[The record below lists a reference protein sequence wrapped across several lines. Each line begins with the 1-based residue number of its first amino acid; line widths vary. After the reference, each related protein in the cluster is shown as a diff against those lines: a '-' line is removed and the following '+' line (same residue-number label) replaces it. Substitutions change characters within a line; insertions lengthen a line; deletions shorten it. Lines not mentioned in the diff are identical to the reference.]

1 MQKLLDYAYLTVD
14 KVNRDQALGYYED
27 LKPSKC
33 IALDSYSEIS
43 FVPHAQAVQNLHAIK
58 SNMKVLLSNLPKN
71 LMISGSTALACVL
84 KGFYIKPND
93 IDLYM
98 SDNDHNTI
106 CQIDNAIRRTY
117 DTDIIITRT
126 QYTIN
131 WFLKDAENKKYPNI
145 QLVLPPARH
154 WSEVFSSYHCD
165 LVCIG
170 YVIGKGKFVYARGRW
185 DRFYETGLSYGTAS
199 FIDREYSQRVMDAIA
214 KYRRY
219 GFNIEM
225 VSTGDIIVD
234 NQIENSPRIEV
245 KTAFEDIGKFILK
258 NPLVSV
264 GKFIHNI
271 YSGEIFKDYIETM
284 SIFSRCPTCNT
295 LIVKKKICDP
305 CSLKEADQLK
315 FVKDALQNANADLR
329 YLITGGRCGLG
340 NQIYKILT
348 ECGRDVTVTSR
359 FPQLTDSKKTIKLDM
374 NDQQSVEEF
383 EKELEDF
390 DVLILSAAETL
401 HYPSGNLP
409 AELNEK
415 AKLDWTND
423 FHRSD
428 TGVWHKSI
436 DEHSNEEIEDPIQI
450 NITSVA
456 KIVRSFVAHQ
466 IRNKSSKQKSIIY
479 VTSSEGLFIDKSP
492 FHPVTNMTKTAIE
505 QLICTMKRQ
514 ADVLGMN
521 IVMADPGWMYTKSTN
536 GKNVGPITLEW
547 GAAQVLLPLAKILSG
562 EKVPNASLWSRKKK
576 DSVVNGDAYEP
587 TEVVKFKGVGE
598 TCPTTLDESN
608 VMVLLTPCQHKLGLP
623 GWYQIKSTKR
633 RGKCPFCLSHI
644 DSAKVVFTE
653 VETINNFSAQDGF
666 RDREYLEYLEQL
678 KNIDEEHE
686 LNQSMDEMLINE
698 NPIQDPENKSMQANS
713 QENSL
718 IEDEGYLMYLAQL
731 QNMDE
736 EQTIDK
742 NMDTMFKC
750 EYPDQDSENKPGQTN
765 SQENSL
771 IEDEEYLVYL
781 AQLQNMDEEQTI
793 SHPKNRVLEYKNL
806 YQGSESEIGKRDLEE
821 RNRTEANREDPF
833 LEEISNNP
841 SKKKYE

>member
-1 MQKLLDYAYLTVD
+1 MQSLLDYAHLTVD
-14 KVNRDQALGYYED
+14 KEKRDQALGNYEELDPKEGSIAIVSHEKAVKRLFTIKRNLGD
-27 LKPSKC
+27 L
-33 IALDSYSEIS
+33 IS
-43 FVPHAQAVQNLHAIK
+43 R
-58 SNMKVLLSNLPKN
+58 LPKD
-71 LMISGSTALACVL
+71 LMISGSTALACVT
-84 KGFYIKPND
+84 KESYITPHD

-98 SDNDHNTI
+98 NDNDPDI
-106 CQIDNAIRRTY
+106 VCQIDNAIRQTY
-117 DTDIIITRT
+117 NTDIIITRT

-131 WFLKDAENKKYPNI
+131 WFLKDAEQKNYPNV

-170 YVIGKGKFVYARGRW
+170 YVIGEEKFVYARGRW
-185 DRFYETGLSYGTAS
+185 DRFFESGLSYGTTS
-199 FIDREYSQRVMDAIA
+199 FIDREYSQRVVDAVE
-214 KYRRY
+214 KYRKY
-219 GFNIEM
+219 GFEIEM
-225 VSTGDIIVD
+225 VSTNKVIVD

-245 KTAFEDIGKFILK
+245 KAAFEDIGLFILK
-258 NPLVSV
+258 NPQVTV

-271 YSGEIFKDYIETM
+271 YSGETFKDYIETM
-284 SIFSRCPTCNT
+284 SIFNRCPTCNT

-305 CSLKEADQLK
+305 CSVKEENQFKLVRNTLRDSGTG
-315 FVKDALQNANADLR
+315 LR

-340 NQIYKILT
+340 NQICKILN
-348 ECGRDVTVTSR
+348 ECGLDVTVTTR

-374 NDQQSVEEF
+374 NDQQSVTEF
-383 EKELEDF
+383 EKELEKF

-401 HYPSGNLP
+401 HYPSSNLP
-409 AELNEK
+409 TDSNDK

-456 KIVRSFVAHQ
+456 KIIRSFVAHQ

-492 FHPVTNMTKTAIE
+492 FHPVTNMTKSAIE

-514 ADVLGMN
+514 ADLLGMN

-536 GKNVGPITLEW
+536 GKNVGPITLDW

-587 TEVVKFKGVGE
+587 TEVVKFKGAGE

-623 GWYQIKSTKR
+623 GWYQIKSTKHQGR
-633 RGKCPFCLSHI
+633 CPLCRSRI
-644 DSAKVVFTE
+644 DSAKIVSIGVESNEESKE
-653 VETINNFSAQDGF
+653 VEGDAAGQNDNDDDDDNNDIVEEEFDDLEDLDDLDDLDQEEK
-666 RDREYLEYLEQL
+666 EYQPPGRVS
-678 KNIDEEHE
+678 
-686 LNQSMDEMLINE
+686 LNQD
-698 NPIQDPENKSMQANS
+698 A
-713 QENSL
+713 
-718 IEDEGYLMYLAQL
+718 
-731 QNMDE
+731 
-736 EQTIDK
+736 
-742 NMDTMFKC
+742 
-750 EYPDQDSENKPGQTN
+750 DQDSDSELRKRSLDEKIEEDDN
-765 SQENSL
+765 S
-771 IEDEEYLVYL
+771 EDSSV
-781 AQLQNMDEEQTI
+781 EQA
-793 SHPKNRVLEYKNL
+793 SV
-806 YQGSESEIGKRDLEE
+806 
-821 RNRTEANREDPF
+821 
-833 LEEISNNP
+833 P
-841 SKKKYE
+841 SKKNKRD